1 MHFFLVA
8 LHVFLSASLVGI
20 ILLQPGKG
28 ADAASAFGGGM
39 GAGMFGPRG
48 QANALSR
55 VTAVIAVMFMVTS
68 ISLALYSDRRSMS
81 GADDVENALEKI
93 QKEQAQPAPGATG
106 SEDAAAAPGDEAT
119 ATPPEVAPVDA
130 GAAVVS
136 EPGSGD
142 AAPVAPANP

>member
-55 VTAVIAVMFMVTS
+55 VTAVIAVLFMVTS

-93 QKEQAQPAPGATG
+93 QKEQLKSDAVDAPPAENASAVPAEEAAP
-106 SEDAAAAPGDEAT
+106 SEPAAAGGVLPAD
-119 ATPPEVAPVDA
+119 
-130 GAAVVS
+130 GAA
-136 EPGSGD
+136 P
-142 AAPVAPANP
+142 AAPANP